1 MELVP
6 IFLELIPVFLELVP
20 VYLEF
25 LPFFGVG
32 TYFFG
37 VNTCFFGVGT
47 CLLGVFTFFW
57 SWYLFFWSCY
67 LFFWSCYLFFW
78 SWYLFIWSW
87 YLPSFVSLFFSA
99 LPGAGEI
106 VFFFGFVHFPGAGQA
121 FFARIFRFWELDKQV
136 KQGSDGCASLVVLK
150 QHLFGLFDLR
160 VAVEWRDA
168 LGQSRESLRSQEM
181 APGSNAPHLRRKIS
195 ESPRNVGD
203 APIVFRPTCQPVHR
217 GTLPL
222 VSKVK

>member
-1 MELVP
+1 MAAEVWDP
-6 IFLELIPVFLELVP
+6 DFKRGANCQKQDGVFTIFLELVP
-20 VYLEF
+20 I
-25 LPFFGVG
+25 
-32 TYFFG
+32 
-37 VNTCFFGVGT
+37 
-47 CLLGVFTFFW
+47 FW
-57 SWYLFFWSCY
+57 SWYLFFWSWY
-67 LFFWSCYLFFW
+67 LFTWNLYLFLELVPIFLELVPVFW

-87 YLPSFVSLFFSA
+87 YLPSFFPLFFSA

-195 ESPRNVGD
+195 DSPRNVGD
-203 APIVFRPTCQPVHR
+203 APIVFRPTCQLVHR